1 MMKRTKILLVDDH
14 VENLIALERSMDDMN
29 LDFIRALSGNEAL
42 IATLEHKF
50 ALALIDVQMPEM
62 DGFETVKLMRK
73 DKQTEYLP
81 VIFVSAIYTDEY
93 YHIKGLES
101 GAVDFLTKPINIKIL
116 RGKVAVFLRLYKQ
129 RKELEEALENVKT
142 LQGML
147 PICSICKNIRDDEGY
162 WSKVEEYIQKH
173 SDAEFTHSLC
183 PDCVK
188 KHYPEFS
195 KNKP

>member
-1 MMKRTKILLVDDH
+1 MMKRPKILLVDDH

-42 IATLEHKF
+42 IATLEHEF

-73 DKQTEYLP
+73 DKRTEYLP

-101 GAVDFLTKPINIKIL
+101 GAVDFFNKTDQHQDSP
-116 RGKVAVFLRLYKQ
+116 GKSRCIPA
-129 RKELEEALENVKT
+129 
-142 LQGML
+142 
-147 PICSICKNIRDDEGY
+147 II
-162 WSKVEEYIQKH
+162 
-173 SDAEFTHSLC
+173 
-183 PDCVK
+183 
-188 KHYPEFS
+188 
-195 KNKP
+195 